1 MVLNCNENH
10 TQYIL
15 HATLTKPRNNDL
27 RWNMIYILFGLPAFS
42 IFSSD
47 SLDFEMSYFNIICHE
62 IWILI
67 WCVLVLTDPK
77 TKNSYLNKSQFMY
90 LILHIMLFTTAMW
103 STSIYFMSHALCWM
117 VSLYYAFIK
126 LNCHISIV
134 YILQLEM
141 FILFQ
146 LCLILPNTIM
156 IYIFVIVVRRCSSAL
171 GYGKDSQ

>member
-27 RWNMIYILFGLPAFS
+27 RWNMIYILFGLPAFY

-67 WCVLVLTDPK
+67 WCVLVLTHPQ

-90 LILHIMLFTTAMW
+90 LILHITLFTTAMW

-117 VSLYYAFIK
+117 VSVYYVFIT
-126 LNCHISIV
+126 LNYHISTV
-134 YILQLEM
+134 LQLEM

-146 LCLILPNTIM
+146 LYFILPNIITLY
-156 IYIFVIVVRRCSSAL
+156 IYVIVVKRCSSAL

>member
-27 RWNMIYILFGLPAFS
+27 RWNMIYILFGLPAFY

-67 WCVLVLTDPK
+67 WCVLVLTHPQ

-90 LILHIMLFTTAMW
+90 LILHITLFTTAMW

-126 LNCHISIV
+126 LSYHISIV
-134 YILQLEM
+134 YRNVLFSIIFYSSKYNNSIYFCYCCKKV
-141 FILFQ
+141 FI
-146 LCLILPNTIM
+146 CLRL
-156 IYIFVIVVRRCSSAL
+156 R
-171 GYGKDSQ
+171 

>member
-27 RWNMIYILFGLPAFS
+27 RWNMIYILFGLPAFY

-67 WCVLVLTDPK
+67 WCVLVLTHPQ

-90 LILHIMLFTTAMW
+90 LILHITLFTTAMW

-126 LNCHISIV
+126 LSYHISKS
-134 YILQLEM
+134 QLEM
-141 FILFQ
+141 SFFQ
-146 LCLILPNTIM
+146 LYFILPNIITL
-156 IYIFVIVVRRCSSAL
+156 YIFVIVVKRCSSAL

>member
-126 LNCHISIV
+126 LNFHISIV
-134 YILQLEM
+134 LQLEM

-146 LCLILPNTIM
+146 LYLILPNTIM

>member
-27 RWNMIYILFGLPAFS
+27 RWNMIYILFGLPAFY

-67 WCVLVLTDPK
+67 WCVLVLTHPQ

-90 LILHIMLFTTAMW
+90 LILHITLFTTAMW

-126 LNCHISIV
+126 LSYHISIV
-134 YILQLEM
+134 SQLEM
-141 FILFQ
+141 SFFQ
-146 LCLILPNTIM
+146 LYFILPNIITL
-156 IYIFVIVVRRCSSAL
+156 YIFVHL
-171 GYGKDSQ
+171 P

>member
-27 RWNMIYILFGLPAFS
+27 RWIMIYILFGLPAFS
-42 IFSSD
+42 TFSSD

-67 WCVLVLTDPK
+67 WCVLELTLPK

-90 LILHIMLFTTAMW
+90 LILHIMLFATAIW
-103 STSIYFMSHALCWM
+103 STSIYFMSHASCWL
-117 VSLYYAFIK
+117 VSLFYVFIK
-126 LNCHISIV
+126 LNYHISK
-134 YILQLEM
+134 
-141 FILFQ
+141 
-146 LCLILPNTIM
+146 T
-156 IYIFVIVVRRCSSAL
+156 
-171 GYGKDSQ
+171 

>member
-27 RWNMIYILFGLPAFS
+27 RWNMIYILFGLPAFY

-67 WCVLVLTDPK
+67 WCVLVLTHPQ

-90 LILHIMLFTTAMW
+90 LILHITLFTTAMW

-117 VSLYYAFIK
+117 VSVYYVFIT
-126 LNCHISIV
+126 LNYHISITTRNV
-134 YILQLEM
+134 H
-141 FILFQ
+141 FIPIIFYSSKYNNSIYFCYCCKKVFI
-146 LCLILPNTIM
+146 CLRL
-156 IYIFVIVVRRCSSAL
+156 R
-171 GYGKDSQ
+171 

>member
-27 RWNMIYILFGLPAFS
+27 RWNMIYILFGLPAFY

-67 WCVLVLTDPK
+67 WCVLVLTHPQ

-90 LILHIMLFTTAMW
+90 LILHITLFTTAMW

-117 VSLYYAFIK
+117 VSLYYVFIK
-126 LNCHISIV
+126 LSYHISIV
-134 YILQLEM
+134 NYKCSFYSNYIL
-141 FILFQ
+141 LFQ
-146 LCLILPNTIM
+146 I
-156 IYIFVIVVRRCSSAL
+156 
-171 GYGKDSQ
+171 

>member
-27 RWNMIYILFGLPAFS
+27 RWNMIYILFGLPAFY

-67 WCVLVLTDPK
+67 WCVLVLTHPQ

-90 LILHIMLFTTAMW
+90 LILHITLFTTAMW

-126 LNCHISIV
+126 LSYHISIV
-134 YILQLEM
+134 LEM
-141 FILFQ
+141 SFFQ
-146 LCLILPNTIM
+146 LYFILPNIITL
-156 IYIFVIVVRRCSSAL
+156 YIFVIVVKRCSSAL